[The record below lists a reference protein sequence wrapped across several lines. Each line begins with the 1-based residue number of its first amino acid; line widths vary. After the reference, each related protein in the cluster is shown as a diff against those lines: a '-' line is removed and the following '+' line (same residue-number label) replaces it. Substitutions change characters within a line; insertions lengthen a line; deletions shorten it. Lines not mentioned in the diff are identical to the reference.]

1 MGMCKSCGKV
11 FSVIDMVDGI
21 CKECL
26 NPEVV
31 EVREAKQAKLDAL
44 QNNKFEILNSILL
57 TTETTLDL
65 PIAKRIDLISSECVY
80 GMNII
85 KDLFSFVRDIVG
97 GRIVTIENALKEAR
111 AEIIADMKQ
120 QAYLMDGDAVIAVR
134 IEHTYNNTNSGSILS
149 VFATGT
155 VMRLQKNIKCY
166 ECGKEISNIEASCP
180 HCGAPMKN

>member
-1 MGMCKSCGKV
+1 MCKKCGKV
-11 FSVIDMVDGI
+11 YSVIDMVDGI
-21 CKECL
+21 CKNCL
-26 NPEVV
+26 TPEILEEQ
-31 EVREAKQAKLDAL
+31 EVKKVKIEAL
-44 QNNKFEILNSILL
+44 QNNKTNIFKSIVV
-57 TTETTLDL
+57 TTETTMDL
-65 PIAKRIDLISSECVY
+65 PIARRIDLISSECVY

-97 GRIVTIENALKEAR
+97 GRIISIEDALKEAR
-111 AEIIADMKQ
+111 VEIIADMKQ

-155 VMRLQKNIKCY
+155 VIKLQKNIKCY
-166 ECGKEISNIEASCP
+166 ECGKEISNIETACP

>member
-11 FSVIDMVDGI
+11 FNAIDMVDGV
-21 CKECL
+21 CKNCL
-26 NPEVV
+26 APEIV
-31 EVREAKQAKLDAL
+31 EAQEAKQAKLDVL
-44 QNNKFEILNSILL
+44 KNNKVEILNSILL
-57 TTETTLDL
+57 TTEATLDL
-65 PIAKRIDLISSECVY
+65 PIEKRIDLISSECVY

-97 GRIVTIENALKEAR
+97 GRIVSIENALKEAR

-134 IEHTYNNTNSGSILS
+134 IEHTYNNTNSGNILS

-155 VMRLQKNIKCY
+155 VVKLKNI
-166 ECGKEISNIEASCP
+166 
-180 HCGAPMKN
+180 

>member
-11 FSVIDMVDGI
+11 FSVIDMVDGV

-26 NPEVV
+26 NPELV
-31 EVREAKQAKLDAL
+31 EAREAKQAKTVEAQEARQVKLDTL
-44 QNNKFEILNSILL
+44 QNNKSEILNSILL

-65 PIAKRIDLISSECVY
+65 PIAQRIDLISSECVY

-97 GRIVTIENALKEAR
+97 GRIVSIENALKEAR

-155 VMRLQKNIKCY
+155 VVKLQKN
-166 ECGKEISNIEASCP
+166 
-180 HCGAPMKN
+180 

>member
-44 QNNKFEILNSILL
+44 QNNKIDILNSILL
-57 TTETTLDL
+57 TTETTLNL
-65 PIAKRIDLISSECVY
+65 PIEKRIDLISSECVY

-97 GRIVTIENALKEAR
+97 GRIVSIENGLKEAR

-155 VMRLQKNIKCY
+155 VVKINRNI
-166 ECGKEISNIEASCP
+166 S
-180 HCGAPMKN
+180 